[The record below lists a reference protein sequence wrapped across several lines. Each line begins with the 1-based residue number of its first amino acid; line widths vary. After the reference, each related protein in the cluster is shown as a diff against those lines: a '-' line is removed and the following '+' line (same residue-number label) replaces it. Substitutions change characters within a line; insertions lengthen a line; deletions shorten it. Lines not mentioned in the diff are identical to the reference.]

1 MALIPT
7 PGFTSIGQAVTVTP
21 ASAETSRTYKM
32 DLEKKRVVGFTDGQ
46 EAMQQVILKIL
57 LTQRFAFRIYSWN
70 YGTEINALVGKSY
83 PVFESEVRRVIRE
96 ALLADSRITDLTNFS
111 VEPINKRTAS
121 VRFTAE
127 TIFGP
132 VPVEQEVGMDV

>member
-7 PGFTSIGQAVTVTP
+7 PAFTTIGQAVKVT
-21 ASAETSRTYKM
+21 AAAAETSRTYRM
-32 DLEKKRVVGFTDGQ
+32 DLEKGRVVGFTDGR

-57 LTQRFAFRIYSWN
+57 LTQRFAYRIYSWN
-70 YGTEINALVGKSY
+70 YGTELDALIGKSY

-96 ALLADSRITDLTNFS
+96 ALLADSRITDLVDFS
-111 VEPINKRTAS
+111 VEPINKRTA
-121 VRFTAE
+121 VVKFTAE

-132 VPVEQEVGMDV
+132 LPIQQEVGMNV